1 VTTRLLLA
9 SAVRDVIGREARA
22 AFPEECCGLLLGLPA
37 AEVLTVTRAHP
48 TRNLAA
54 DRRRTFEV
62 DFAERLKLQRELAG
76 APEDVVGMYHSHPG
90 APARPSAADLAQ
102 AWEPGWL
109 WLIAAVDETAVTDLA
124 AYRYDWSDEAEGRF
138 TALAISHM
146 PD

>member
-1 VTTRLLLA
+1 MTSRLLLA

-22 AFPEECCGLLLGLPA
+22 AYPEECCGLLLGLPV
-37 AEVLTVTRAHP
+37 AEVPTVTRAHP

-54 DRRRTFEV
+54 DRRRAFEV
-62 DFAERLKLQRELAG
+62 DFAERLKMQRDLAG

-124 AYRYDWSDEAEGRF
+124 AYRYDLSEETGGWF
-138 TALAISHM
+138 QPLAISHM